1 MILFCVHQVRT
12 MSYHLALT
20 SRDVLGEM
28 ECPDRAQC
36 VNTVNDCFTS
46 SSDGRDYAG
55 DVSMTWSGRTCQRW
69 DAQSPHAHS
78 KTDVSKYPGKSL
90 RTHVRTDGRTYV
102 RTEPEISSKCK
113 RGTSR
118 PHQLLHGPTAPPIT
132 ESILST
138 ITFRHCIMSFQT
150 ADIITLKYLYKWPN
164 QVGFL
169 IGTYVMKS
177 VGRRAR

>member
-1 MILFCVHQVRT
+1 

-55 DVSMTWSGRTCQRW
+55 DVSMTWHGRTCQRW

-90 RTHVRTDGRTYV
+90 RTHVRTDVRTYV
-102 RTEPEISSKCK
+102 QSQK
-113 RGTSR
+113 
-118 PHQLLHGPTAPPIT
+118 
-132 ESILST
+132 
-138 ITFRHCIMSFQT
+138 
-150 ADIITLKYLYKWPN
+150 
-164 QVGFL
+164 
-169 IGTYVMKS
+169 
-177 VGRRAR
+177 